1 MSKNLTIKRILAF
14 AMACALLFGGV
25 QALADQVYIN
35 GSATVYVQPSES
47 AEVLGTL
54 KSGTKVA
61 VAAEKGGWA
70 MLKKGNAVA
79 YVKSSDLIRV
89 ESTGSIAAYAAS
101 DAPMYRTF
109 STGSKQLGTI
119 PAGASVTVTARAG
132 DMAYVKYGKYKGF
145 VAAANL
151 TTQAPA
157 KSEAAEQSAAAEQ
170 SEAPS
175 YRTVYVA
182 KDGAK
187 VYSARGRVIGTLPAN
202 TELSLA
208 AVKGGVCQV
217 KKGGRTAYMFQSDLS
232 ESRVTVEPAQEKTEA
247 EPAAQTEQSIC
258 ATAYANKDGAKVYS
272 AKGQVIGSLPVNT
285 AVTVTAVKGDICRVT
300 ANGATAYMLK
310 GDLSCNKVET
320 AQAQPAQAETAMAS
334 VAYANKDGAK
344 VYNAS
349 GDEIGTLGLNAAVTV
364 TAVKGDVCRVTANGA
379 TAYMKKADLSAS
391 KTEAPAAQAAAE
403 PTGAS
408 TVAPARGPGKEM
420 DWWTSDIQSIFAR
433 GTTAQITDVATGI
446 AWREQRRGGT
456 NHADVQPLTAADTAA
471 MKKACGSWSWSR
483 RAIIV
488 TINGVNYAASMN
500 CMPHGGGSITDNNF
514 NGHHCIHF
522 TNSRTHGG
530 NKVCPLH
537 QAAIKKAA
545 GLSK

>member
-47 AEVLGTL
+47 AEMLGTL

-119 PAGASVTVTARAG
+119 AAGASVTVTARAG

-157 KSEAAEQSAAAEQ
+157 KSAAAEQSAAPA
-170 SEAPS
+170 

-187 VYSARGRVIGTLPAN
+187 VYSAKGRVIGTLPAN

-272 AKGQVIGSLPVNT
+272 AKGQVIGSLPANT
-285 AVTVTAVKGDICRVT
+285 
-300 ANGATAYMLK
+300 
-310 GDLSCNKVET
+310 
-320 AQAQPAQAETAMAS
+320 
-334 VAYANKDGAK
+334 
-344 VYNAS
+344 
-349 GDEIGTLGLNAAVTV
+349 AVTV

-391 KTEAPAAQAAAE
+391 KTEAPATQAAAA